1 MILCIDVGNT
11 QVQGGVF
18 NDEELCFQ
26 FRKTSRQKF
35 SSDEI
40 GLFLINVLRENKIDP
55 DNISGISICSVVPGL
70 NHSLSSGCIK
80 YLNTDPFFLRAGV
93 KTGLKIR
100 YRNPLEVGADRIA
113 NAIAAIKLFPEKNII
128 VVDLGT
134 ATTFCAIT
142 KTKDY
147 LGGTILPGIQISM
160 EVLESRA
167 SQLPGVE
174 IVRTDHVLGRSTVES
189 IQSGLFYGH
198 IGIINEIKT
207 RIIKEVFSQ
216 DEPIIIGTGG
226 LSSLFEKERIF
237 DVILPSLALKGLQ
250 LAYQLN
256 TSEK

>member
-11 QVQGGVF
+11 QIQGGVF
-18 NDEELCFQ
+18 SSHDLTIQ

-40 GLFLINVLRENKIDP
+40 GLFLIQVLRENKIDI
-55 DNISGISICSVVPGL
+55 NAIKGISICSVVPGL

-80 YLNTDPFFLRAGV
+80 YLNIEPFFLRSGV
-93 KTGLKIR
+93 ETGLNIR

-113 NAIAAIKLFPEKNII
+113 NAIAAVQAFPGQNII
-128 VVDLGT
+128 IVDLGT

-142 KTKDY
+142 NTKDY

-174 IVRTDHVLGRSTVES
+174 IRKTDHVLGRSTVES

-198 IGIINEIKT
+198 VGIVKEVKS
-207 RIIKEVFSQ
+207 RIIQEVFS
-216 DEPIIIGTGG
+216 ENMPVVIGTGG
-226 LSSLFEKERIF
+226 LSSLFEEEGIF
-237 DVILPSLALKGLQ
+237 DVIMPSLALKGLQ

-256 TSEK
+256 AT

>member
-1 MILCIDVGNT
+1 MILCLDVGNT
-11 QVQGGVF
+11 QIQGGVF
-18 NDEELCFQ
+18 RGEELSIQ

-35 SSDEI
+35 SSDEV
-40 GLFLINVLRENKIDP
+40 GLFLINVLRENKIDVN
-55 DNISGISICSVVPGL
+55 NIRGISICSVVPGL

-80 YLNTDPFFLRAGV
+80 YLSMEPFFLRAGV
-93 KTGLKIR
+93 ETGLKIR
-100 YRNPLEVGADRIA
+100 YKNPLEVGADRIA
-113 NAIAAIKLFPEKNII
+113 NAIAAINLFPEKNII

-142 KTKDY
+142 KTRDY

-174 IVRTDHVLGRSTVES
+174 ILKTDHVLGKSTVES

-198 IGIINEIKT
+198 IGIVNEIKT
-207 RIIKEVFSQ
+207 RIIKEVFS
-216 DEPIIIGTGG
+216 DEKPIVIGTGG
-226 LSSLFEKERIF
+226 MSSLFEKEQIF

-250 LAYQLN
+250 LAYHLN